1 MLMFRE
7 VIRRKEELI
16 PRSIEMEYEGLVYTQ
31 ANTRRN
37 ARKGEGHGERG
48 TAANTLLHRA

>member
-1 MLMFRE
+1 MLRE

-16 PRSIEMEYEGLVYTQ
+16 PRSIEMEYEGLVYIR